1 MANKSSQ
8 QWLKEHFTDSYVKK
22 AQQLGYR
29 SRAAFK
35 LLEIQERDHLF
46 KSGMT
51 VIDLGAAPGGWSQL
65 VAKFVKSQG
74 KVIALDLL
82 PMDPIPNVAFIQ
94 NDFSIPVVID
104 DLINRLAGAKADWV
118 LSDMSPNISGN
129 ASVDIPQS
137 IYLAELVVDFALKVL
152 HKDGGVL
159 IKVFQGS
166 GFEQL
171 LSEVRQQFTSVFIRK
186 PKASRNRS
194 REVYILA
201 TRKRSV
207 SHVQNESEV
216 NKAGPNFTDKE

>member
-8 QWLKEHFTDSYVKK
+8 RWLKEHFTDSYVKK
-22 AQQLGYR
+22 AQQSGYR

-35 LLEIQERDHLF
+35 LLEIQERDQLF
-46 KSGMT
+46 KPGMI
-51 VIDLGAAPGGWSQL
+51 VIDLGATPGGWSQL
-65 VAKFVKSQG
+65 VARLVKPNG
-74 KVIALDLL
+74 RVIALDLL
-82 PMDPIPNVAFIQ
+82 PMEPILNVDFIQ
-94 NDFSIPVVID
+94 KDFSTPVVID
-104 DLINRLAGAKADWV
+104 DLTSRLAGAKANWV

-159 IKVFQGS
+159 IKVFQGD

-171 LSEVRQQFTSVFIRK
+171 LSDMKQHFISVFIRK
-186 PKASRNRS
+186 PKASRGRS

-201 TRKRSV
+201 TRKRAALY
-207 SHVQNESEV
+207 
-216 NKAGPNFTDKE
+216 AGNQCEANRAGSNFKDKE